1 MAVELIRSGFY
12 IVAVAIAR
20 STNSSGVSGM
30 RTVSVT
36 GISENRIDLVM
47 VPNRPHK
54 IYFTEG
60 NTSYKWNLVMHRWV
74 QGHLNH

>member
-1 MAVELIRSGFY
+1 MAVKLIRSGFY
-12 IVAVAIAR
+12 IFVAVAIVR

-47 VPNRPHK
+47 VPN
-54 IYFTEG
+54 
-60 NTSYKWNLVMHRWV
+60 
-74 QGHLNH
+74 